1 MFVVVKRVQS
11 FWTGTVRQ
19 GVGSHGVVGRR
30 HIFTRRCWVGNSGRY
45 SGCSGYSGYSG
56 NSGVSF
62 VEGLGKS
69 CPFGRRVDD
78 VFALVSPFFPFV
90 EFFLVGFFLGEG
102 GFGPGIERTGGKE
115 NEKECEDGPSETWF
129 GSGGGHRSWG
139 WNIFCLLQVIVRA
152 VRQRASFF
160 NQHRERG
167 RNNIN
172 TTQQTKSDK
181 RRESVFFV
189 SQNRKV

>member
-30 HIFTRRCWVGNSGRY
+30 HTVTRRCWVGNSGY

-160 NQHRERG
+160 
-167 RNNIN
+167 RNKTQKNRRSRN
-172 TTQQTKSDK
+172 TLT
-181 RRESVFFV
+181 
-189 SQNRKV
+189 